1 MSSTISGG
9 SLPPIPNLGERVSS
23 GTTDDRREFS
33 RMAKWALRLSIAGL
47 VVPLILH
54 GGEPVLAV
62 GIAGGIMGIIAHRRD
77 KREGRR
83 YGYAQAAWIIQVVV
97 LLLGII
103 IAIAAPSEASTSTP
117 LPPRVER
124 LQAAPD
130 PAPVLEPE
138 AEGGVTRRQ
147 ARDLLHSLNDVMRAG
162 GAEGVSIRTDN
173 EDGGQQLASY
183 FTIPHLGY
191 VTPGDWAHRLLNDA
205 GYTVV
210 EGGNYG
216 TDAKPAEGRFSVI
229 N

>member
-47 VVPLILH
+47 VVPL
-54 GGEPVLAV
+54 V

-83 YGYAQAAWIIQVVV
+83 YGYAQAAWIIQVVGF
-97 LLLGII
+97 LLGII

-138 AEGGVTRRQ
+138 AEGGVTGRQ
-147 ARDLLHSLNDVMRAG
+147 ARDLLHSFNDVMRAG

-183 FTIPHLGY
+183 FTIPDLGY
-191 VTPGDWAHRLLNDA
+191 VRPGDWAHRLLNDA

-210 EGGNYG
+210 G
-216 TDAKPAEGRFSVI
+216 
-229 N
+229 